1 MTWNVIRTIRTTVSE
16 LRGDGRGW
24 VIIAVALGWF
34 LVVGMMLTLPALLPR
49 IKAEFALTNTS
60 AGIAVTVLWLVYGS
74 FQFPAGLL
82 TDRIGERRMLLG
94 SMAVGT
100 GVTVLFVLAPSFPV
114 FVVTC
119 GLLGIV
125 GGLFA
130 TPRITLLS
138 RLFPDRSGTAMGAVM
153 SFGNVGAAIL
163 PAAAGLIAAAVG
175 WRLGF
180 GIAVPLFV
188 VAFLTVW
195 FSVTGLNP
203 TAETDDADD
212 EGLTLRETLPRLVQA
227 LKTREILLVTAGV
240 TLTFF
245 TFQGL
250 TAFLTT
256 YLATVKGISEGI
268 AATLFGGLFA
278 LAAVAQPVAG
288 RVADGIG
295 ERFVLVGITGLY
307 AALLVLLVAFD
318 TFAVIVVLVVL
329 LGIQRGATPV
339 ATSYLTEALP
349 ADIRGSGYGLLR
361 TVFTGVASSAAV
373 IVGLLADADRFNAA
387 FLLLAGLAVLAT
399 GCYFVLPDDR
409 P

>member
-1 MTWNVIRTIRTTVSE
+1 MIRSTVSE
-16 LRGDGRGW
+16 LRGEGRGW
-24 VIIAVALGWF
+24 AIIAVAMGWF

-60 AGIAVTVLWLVYGS
+60 AGVAVTVLWLVYGG

-82 TDRIGERRMLLG
+82 TDRLGERRMLLG

-100 GVTVLFVLAPSFPV
+100 GVTVLFVLAPSFLV

-119 GLLGIV
+119 GLLGVV

-138 RLFPDRSGTAMGAVM
+138 RLFPDRSGTAIGAVM
-153 SFGNVGAAIL
+153 SFGNVGAAVL

-180 GIAVPLFV
+180 GVAIPVFIA
-188 VAFLTVW
+188 AFLAVW
-195 FSVTGLNP
+195 FSIGRLDPATEVD
-203 TAETDDADD
+203 TADDAGDD
-212 EGLTLRETLPRLVQA
+212 LSLRETLPRVVQA

-256 YLATVKGISEGI
+256 YLTTMKGISDGI

-278 LAAVAQPVAG
+278 LAAIAQPVAG

-307 AALLVLLVAFD
+307 AVLLVLLVAFD
-318 TFAVIVVLVVL
+318 TFWAIVGLVVL
-329 LGIQRGATPV
+329 LGTQRGATPV
-339 ATSYLTEALP
+339 ATSYLTATLP

-361 TVFTGVASSAAV
+361 TIFTGVASSAAV
-373 IVGLLADADRFNAA
+373 VVGVLADADRFDTA

-399 GCYFVLPDDR
+399 GCFFLLPDEG